1 MGEPAAPVLRWDPGP
16 PTALNSWIVAT
27 RYSSCINP
35 GVHSPCG
42 SQANP
47 GRTNP
52 NCHLRRPRQREAKTP
67 LMQLF
72 LLATLSFFAAF
83 SPTSTMTR
91 SHWTSRSANAS
102 LAPLPFH
109 VMTIIMLPVFSY
121 SKLLTMVVELL
132 LERKQA
138 AASSRT
144 TTSQISPPPALAY
157 LHQNREQYFTAQL

>member
-1 MGEPAAPVLRWDPGP
+1 MVSIAMGEPAAPVLRWDPGP
-16 PTALNSWIVAT
+16 PTI
-27 RYSSCINP
+27 P
-35 GVHSPCG
+35 
-42 SQANP
+42 
-47 GRTNP
+47 
-52 NCHLRRPRQREAKTP
+52 RPRQREAKTP

-121 SKLLTMVVELL
+121 SKLLTMVVELV

-144 TTSQISPPPALAY
+144 TTSQISPPRPLPTSTTTRSHWTSRSANASLAP
-157 LHQNREQYFTAQL
+157 LQFHV